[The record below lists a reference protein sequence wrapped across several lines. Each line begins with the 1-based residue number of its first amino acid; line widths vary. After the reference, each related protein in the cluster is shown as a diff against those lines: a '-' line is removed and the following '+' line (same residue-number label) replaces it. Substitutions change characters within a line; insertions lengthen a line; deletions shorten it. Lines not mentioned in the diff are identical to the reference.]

1 MSATL
6 AHLDERSTTVDAMLR
21 ELLAY
26 EEIFGAVAVN
36 SEGLVLGS
44 AGVVE
49 SDIDVI
55 SLMGASLVGVSERA
69 THRLGTRSPI
79 GLSVVT
85 EDGMITIRN
94 GGTFALMVFSV
105 LCDSMM
111 LLDLL
116 REPMYEVRKLLSPVE

>member
-105 LCDSMM
+105 QCDSMM

-116 REPMYEVRKLLSPVE
+116 REPMYEVRKLLSPV

>member
-105 LCDSMM
+105 QCDSMM

>member
-1 MSATL
+1 MSATVTQI
-6 AHLDERSTTVDAMLR
+6 DERSTTVDALLH

-26 EEIFGAVAVN
+26 EEIYGALAVN

-44 AGVVE
+44 SGLVE

-69 THRLGTRSPI
+69 AHRLGTRSPI

-94 GGTFALMVFSV
+94 GGTFALMVFSTQ
-105 LCDSMM
+105 CDSMV

-116 REPMYEVRKLLSPVE
+116 REPMYQVRQILAPSG